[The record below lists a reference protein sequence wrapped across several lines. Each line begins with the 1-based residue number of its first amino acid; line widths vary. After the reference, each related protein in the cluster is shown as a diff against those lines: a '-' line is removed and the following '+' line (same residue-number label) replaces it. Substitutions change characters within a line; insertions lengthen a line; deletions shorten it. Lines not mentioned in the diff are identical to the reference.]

1 MAANS
6 THLGAFTGSTIAD
19 NQTTKQALQ
28 ALETS
33 VETNETNITANDG
46 DITDIRSALGIAD
59 GAQHM
64 GSFTGSTIDDNRTTK
79 QALQALETATE
90 AETTRA
96 TGVEGN
102 LVTLSGVAAAS
113 THMGVFTGSTID
125 DNRTTKQA
133 LQDLETALETNDTNS
148 SNVQTAVG
156 VADSTSHMGTFTGTS
171 LPSNSSVKT
180 LLQTLGENTTN
191 ISNYTA
197 TASVS
202 DTEYVAPTSLF
213 STSTN
218 FTVAAKEG
226 KGGSRPGIVFGYKGD
241 SVDQSVGKF
250 MNPHIHYFAG
260 DTTSSTAS
268 EQPELVVQAPNR
280 IRLKLSSGISNDGVV
295 ANSGM
300 EVVTYGC
307 RSVQFLNTSDRRIKK
322 NITSVS
328 NPLETLRALPAR
340 AYDYIDETRSEL
352 RQVGFIAQE
361 VATVLPAAVRKL
373 SAVAPTEYRTVTPEW
388 QQVDEGKWIMRI
400 PDLNETEAGI
410 VYRIYYD
417 ASRTKL
423 WDLATREED
432 PTSFLVP
439 SETTYPTL
447 FLYGRYVED
456 LHHIDKHKIF
466 STLYAATRE
475 IDRLQ
480 QDHEARIRAIEEKLG
495 M

>member
-1 MAANS
+1 M
-6 THLGAFTGSTIAD
+6 
-19 NQTTKQALQ
+19 
-28 ALETS
+28 
-33 VETNETNITANDG
+33 
-46 DITDIRSALGIAD
+46 
-59 GAQHM
+59 
-64 GSFTGSTIDDNRTTK
+64 
-79 QALQALETATE
+79 
-90 AETTRA
+90 
-96 TGVEGN
+96 
-102 LVTLSGVAAAS
+102 
-113 THMGVFTGSTID
+113 
-125 DNRTTKQA
+125 
-133 LQDLETALETNDTNS
+133 
-148 SNVQTAVG
+148 
-156 VADSTSHMGTFTGTS
+156 
-171 LPSNSSVKT
+171 
-180 LLQTLGENTTN
+180 
-191 ISNYTA
+191 
-197 TASVS
+197 
-202 DTEYVAPTSLF
+202 
-213 STSTN
+213 
-218 FTVAAKEG
+218 
-226 KGGSRPGIVFGYKGD
+226 
-241 SVDQSVGKF
+241 
-250 MNPHIHYFAG
+250 
-260 DTTSSTAS
+260 
-268 EQPELVVQAPNR
+268 
-280 IRLKLSSGISNDGVV
+280 V

-456 LHHIDKHKIF
+456 LHHIDKHKISF
-466 STLYAATRE
+466 QPVCTQPREKSIASSRITR
-475 IDRLQ
+475 
-480 QDHEARIRAIEEKLG
+480 HAFAPSEKLG